1 MSNPKLPQILFFDF
15 DNTLMDSK
23 THEIPQSALKALKHV
38 HAKGYQLAIAS
49 GRNYPL
55 LKMTGVFELL
65 EWSGFILNNGQL
77 ILDHD
82 ESPLQHLTLDPKAI
96 QEIIKQARSLGFN
109 LFFSSPEGDFMDKEA
124 DDLMI
129 QAHAFFNEPI
139 PKIEVYTHQLV
150 DKILVYAPKGY
161 DYAPFKA
168 IEGISI
174 FPSVST
180 YADIASE
187 GVSKASSIETFL
199 KLKHLPHDYAAFG
212 DSMNDM
218 EMLEHARLS
227 IAMGNGEDAL
237 KSIADVIAPN
247 ISEDGIA
254 KVLKTLG
261 YLEE

>member
-1 MSNPKLPQILFFDF
+1 MLNSKLPQILFFDF

-23 THEIPQSALKALKHV
+23 THRIPESALLALKQV
-38 HAKGYQLAIAS
+38 KAKGYQIAIAS

-55 LKMTGVFELL
+55 LKLTGVFEQLD
-65 EWSGFILNNGQL
+65 WSGFILNNGQL

-82 ESPLQHLTLDPKAI
+82 ETTLQHLTLDPSSI
-96 QEIIKQARSLGFN
+96 QHILKEARSLGFN
-109 LFFSSPEGDFMDKEA
+109 LFFSSPLGDFMDKEA
-124 DDLMI
+124 DELMI

-139 PKIEVYTHQLV
+139 PKVAAYTDQPV

-161 DYAPFKA
+161 DYGPFKA
-168 IEGISI
+168 IPHLSI

-187 GVSKASSIETFL
+187 GVSKATSIATFL
-199 KLKHLPHDYAAFG
+199 KLKNLPSDYAAFG

-218 EMLEHARLS
+218 EMLQSASLS
-227 IAMGNGEDAL
+227 VAMDNGEEAL
-237 KSIADVIAPN
+237 KAIADVIAPH

-254 KVLKTLG
+254 RVLKDLG
-261 YLEE
+261 YLD